1 MMARSLRAWV
11 TLPEML
17 GPQRRFLL
25 CLTALAA
32 VCVAAQAVTGI
43 SELALYLTPLFLIG
57 ALLLSGRFIGEE
69 RIVARWRGAIA
80 VRRSRRRAQR
90 WRPQAVLVL
99 RSAFLQ
105 GAFGVRGPP
114 ALLAPAA

>member
-1 MMARSLRAWV
+1 MARSLRAWV
-11 TLPEML
+11 TLAGML

-69 RIVARWRGAIA
+69 RIVARWRG
-80 VRRSRRRAQR
+80 VPPVLRPRRCAQR
-90 WRPQAVLVL
+90 WQPQPVLAL
-99 RSAFLQ
+99 RSAFAH

>member
-1 MMARSLRAWV
+1 
-11 TLPEML
+11 ML

-32 VCVAAQAVTGI
+32 ACVAVQAVTGV

-69 RIVARWRGAIA
+69 RIVARWRGPVPA
-80 VRRSRRRAQR
+80 RRPRRHAQR
-90 WRPQAVLVL
+90 WRPQGVLVL
-99 RSAFLQ
+99 RSVFAQ

-114 ALLAPAA
+114 TLPAPAA